1 MSWLSSSGLAD
12 ILATYGYWAVFGLVA
27 LESAGL
33 PLPGETALI
42 SAAIYAGTTHKLDI
56 GLLVAAASGGAILG
70 DNVGYWVGR
79 KVGSPLLLRYR
90 RYIHLDEDRLALG
103 QYLFRFHGGKI
114 VFFGRFIA
122 MLRAI
127 VALLAG
133 MNRMEWKRFF
143 LANACG
149 GIAWATL
156 YGLGAYSVGHTFHR
170 LAGPVRIAT
179 LVVGLVAIAIF
190 WLVMRRR
197 LAALRLEATQMT
209 PNRREKPD

>member
-1 MSWLSSSGLAD
+1 MSWLSSSELAD
-12 ILATYGYWAVFGLVA
+12 ILSTYGYWAVFVLVA
-27 LESAGL
+27 LESAGV

-42 SAAIYAGTTHKLDI
+42 TAAIYAGTTHKLDI
-56 GLLVAAASGGAILG
+56 SLLVAAASGGAILG

-79 KVGSPLLLRYR
+79 KVGAPLLLRYGR
-90 RYIHLDEDRLALG
+90 FIHLDGDRLALG
-103 QYLFRFHGGKI
+103 QYLFRLHGGKI

-143 LANACG
+143 LFNACG
-149 GIAWATL
+149 GVAWAIF

-179 LVVGLVAIAIF
+179 LVVGLVAIVIF

-197 LAALRLEATQMT
+197 LAVARLGAK
-209 PNRREKPD
+209 PVSLNRSAKPD